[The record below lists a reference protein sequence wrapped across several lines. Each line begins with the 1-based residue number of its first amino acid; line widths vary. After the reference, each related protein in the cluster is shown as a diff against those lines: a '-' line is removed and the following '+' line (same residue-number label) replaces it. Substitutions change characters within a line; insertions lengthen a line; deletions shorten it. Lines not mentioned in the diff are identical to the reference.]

1 MADRLRHRER
11 VGMNNK
17 IVNHSLKRMMSGFCS
32 TALIACFV
40 AGGSNAFAQTAYRV
54 TDLGVLPSKEES
66 VPAAINDQGLVA
78 GTSIAETSGEAAFR
92 YNPNNPTP
100 MENLGLSTRVL
111 VSRAFGINNIGAVV
125 GDAAFG
131 TASTTDTLIRH
142 AALFNNGSV
151 KDLGTLKK
159 QAFSRANSIN
169 GFNQVVGFSGP
180 SLDSPKSRAFF
191 WSTSTGMVDLGTLGG
206 AYAQAFAIN
215 DAGSIT
221 GNSQVRSSATAT
233 DAVHAFLAPSPL
245 AAGAI
250 GMRDLGTLGGAFSY
264 GMAINSNNHVVGY
277 STINRVDS
285 RVHAFWFNGNGM
297 KDLGSLAPNSI
308 NPLEDQSVALGV
320 NSTDHVVGYSYLPA
334 TGANTD
340 PAIQPGS
347 SPVRQVAFIW
357 YRGVM
362 TDLNKLVGTV
372 SDTYHLNSAVAI
384 NDNGQIT
391 ATALSK
397 DSGTRRAVLLTP
409 ISPVPTR

>member
-1 MADRLRHRER
+1 
-11 VGMNNK
+11 
-17 IVNHSLKRMMSGFCS
+17 MSGFCS

-66 VPAAINDQGLVA
+66 VPAAINGQGLVA
-78 GTSIAETSGEAAFR
+78 GTSSAEASGEAAFR
-92 YNPNNPTP
+92 YNPNSPTP
-100 MENLGLSTRVL
+100 MENLGVSTRGL

-125 GDAAFG
+125 GDSAVIA
-131 TASTTDTLIRH
+131 ASTTDSRIRH
-142 AALFNNGSV
+142 AALFSNGSV

-159 QAFSRANSIN
+159 QTFSRANSIN
-169 GFNQVVGFSGP
+169 GFNQIVGFSGP
-180 SLDSPKSRAFF
+180 ALDSPKSRAFF

-206 AYAQAFAIN
+206 DYAQAFAIN
-215 DAGSIT
+215 DSGSIT

-320 NSTDHVVGYSYLPA
+320 NSSDQIVGYSYLPA
-334 TGANTD
+334 TSANTD
-340 PAIQPGS
+340 PTIQPGT
-347 SPVRQVAFIW
+347 SPVRQVAFTW

-362 TDLNKLVGTV
+362 QDLNKLVGTV
-372 SDTYHLNSAVAI
+372 ADTYHLNSAMAI

-391 ATALSK
+391 ATAISK
-397 DSGTRRAVLLTP
+397 ATGTRRAVLLTP
-409 ISPVPTR
+409 LTPVPAR